1 MSGRGNAAAARLHR
15 GGQAL
20 ARLLAPERTEP
31 ANRDLG
37 IVLAFVAGAA
47 NTIGFLHFHH
57 YTSHLTGVLSNV
69 ADDVSAGL
77 WRAALAGAGLLVV
90 FLAGAAT
97 TAVLVNWG
105 KRHDRHSV
113 YGLPP
118 FLEALLLLAVAAL
131 CAQPSAAAWR
141 PAMAAGLLTFVMGLQ
156 NALITKVANAVIRT
170 THVTGI
176 VTDLGIELGK
186 LMYVH
191 RTEHPDPALRVHARR
206 DRILLLSSLLAAFF
220 GGGVGGGLGYRSV
233 GALALVPLAV
243 LLTGLALPH
252 VLLDLRGHE
261 PG

>member
-1 MSGRGNAAAARLHR
+1 MSGGRNRLAARLHP
-15 GGQAL
+15 GGRAL

-31 ANRDLG
+31 ANRALG

-47 NTIGFLHFHH
+47 NTIGFLRFHH
-57 YTSHLTGVLSNV
+57 YTSHLTGVLSTV
-69 ADDVSAGL
+69 AGDVSTGL
-77 WRAALAGAGLLVV
+77 WPAALAGAGLLVV

-97 TAVLVNWG
+97 TAILVNWG
-105 KRHDRHSV
+105 KRHQRHSV

-118 FLEALLLLAVAAL
+118 LLEALLLLAVAGL
-131 CAQPSAAAWR
+131 CAESGAAAWR
-141 PAMAAGLLTFVMGLQ
+141 PATAAGLLTFVMGLQ

-191 RTEHPDPALRVHARR
+191 RTEHPDPALRVRARR
-206 DRILLLSSLLAAFF
+206 DRILLLGSLLAAFF
-220 GGGVGGGLGYRSV
+220 AGGVGGGLGYRSA
-233 GALALVPLAV
+233 GALALAPLAV
-243 LLTGLALPH
+243 LLMGLASPH